1 MNDEEEKRKQVRPA
15 TMSKTAWKKK
25 LKREAK
31 EKRKAERAAK
41 HEKR

>member
-1 MNDEEEKRKQVRPA
+1 MNGDDEKKKQVRPA
-15 TMSKTAWKKK
+15 TMSKSAWKKK

-31 EKRKAERAAK
+31 EKRKAERAAE